1 MASGIGKFFGA
12 LLGSS
17 EPEVAKTKT
26 NGPRNEPALRGAKA
40 APPMTPAR
48 EKLIREAM
56 KITASKQHV
65 LDELDPGV
73 REKLVREAFDKLG
86 AAAGVKSSPKGRS
99 S

>member
-17 EPEVAKTKT
+17 EPEVAKT

-73 REKLVREAFDKLG
+73 REKLVREAFEKLG
-86 AAAGVKSSPKGRS
+86 PAAGVKDSPKGGS